1 MEIRHRQVTCVWQ
14 TPFWCLVR
22 EIAQDFKIDLC
33 SQSAAVSTLLE
44 ASEIHLVGLFEDI
57 SLCATHA
64 EHVTIMLKD
73 IQLAHYHGEHA

>member
-1 MEIRHRQVTCVWQ
+1 M
-14 TPFWCLVR
+14 R

-44 ASEIHLVGLFEDI
+44 ASEIHLVGLFEDT

-64 EHVTIMLKD
+64 EHVTIMSKD